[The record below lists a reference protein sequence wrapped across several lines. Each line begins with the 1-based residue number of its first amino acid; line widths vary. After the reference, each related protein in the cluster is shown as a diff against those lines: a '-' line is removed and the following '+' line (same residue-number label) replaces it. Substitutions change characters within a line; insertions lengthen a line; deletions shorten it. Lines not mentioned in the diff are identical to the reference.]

1 MKVLF
6 FVICFSVV
14 QQAWFL
20 GTPPS
25 KLEAKCEAYP
35 SLSHYHK
42 DICYIV
48 DKRSKCL
55 KKDAKDSLC
64 THLHFFNGQ
73 IAKYDEKVEFELK
86 TVGLLKDGYPAFFKD
101 RIFQGE
107 DNNKTNG
114 PVVCAYT
121 DDFYCPE
128 GYQLLGVHCYKIFTD
143 ASLYADAE
151 KACEKDHGSLAVVH
165 TDRTVQFLATLAHTA
180 KVSNE
185 KGNNLFYIGLAGDK
199 KGAFKNADHTNV
211 DYFRWVPIRNGVG
224 TNGKAVIEK
233 LEKPAAVISA
243 AVTNADKLA
252 TFGYMDV
259 RCGTKDKLPFAC
271 QVAAKH
277 HYGQVVIPYSSL
289 EDKPAK
295 K

>member
-64 THLHFFNGQ
+64 SHLHFFNGQ

-143 ASLYADAE
+143 ASCMPML
-151 KACEKDHGSLAVVH
+151 KKH
-165 TDRTVQFLATLAHTA
+165 A
-180 KVSNE
+180 K
-185 KGNNLFYIGLAGDK
+185 KIMAAWLWCIPIGLCSFWRPLLMRQKSVTK
-199 KGAFKNADHTNV
+199 KETTCSTLDWPVTKRVHSKMPTIPMLTTSDGS
-211 DYFRWVPIRNGVG
+211 R
-224 TNGKAVIEK
+224 
-233 LEKPAAVISA
+233 LE
-243 AVTNADKLA
+243 
-252 TFGYMDV
+252 M
-259 RCGTKDKLPFAC
+259 
-271 QVAAKH
+271 
-277 HYGQVVIPYSSL
+277 
-289 EDKPAK
+289 E
-295 K
+295 